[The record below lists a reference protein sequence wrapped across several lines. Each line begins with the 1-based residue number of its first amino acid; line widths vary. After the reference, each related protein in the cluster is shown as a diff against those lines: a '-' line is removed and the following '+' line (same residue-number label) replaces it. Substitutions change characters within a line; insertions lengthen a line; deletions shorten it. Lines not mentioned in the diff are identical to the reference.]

1 MLHVKRA
8 YHYRAA
14 ELARL
19 EVGELSL
26 STDYD
31 ALSAA
36 VVCGWGQIS
45 IGRSVADE
53 PFRTWHSGRPFT
65 EMTLGKLGR

>member
-31 ALSAA
+31 ALSGA
-36 VVCGWGQIS
+36 VVCGWGEIS
-45 IGRSVADE
+45 IGRSRSPMSHFGPGIPAV
-53 PFRTWHSGRPFT
+53 HSR
-65 EMTLGKLGR
+65 R